1 MAQEEFEEIVD
12 AFDYLDEWQDRYR
25 HVIEMG
31 KAMPPLDEALKVPA
45 TKVEGCA
52 SQVWLVPNVE
62 GTGATA
68 VFTFE
73 GESDAVIVR
82 GLIAVLKAL
91 FSGLSVREI
100 LDIDARAELNR
111 LGLED
116 HLTSQ
121 RSNGLRSMVKRI
133 RELAGRAGAKQDAF
147 GT

>member
-25 HVIEMG
+25 HVIDMG

-52 SQVWLVPNVE
+52 SQVWLVPRVE
-62 GTGATA
+62 GAGAA
-68 VFTFE
+68 AIFTFE

-91 FSGLSVREI
+91 FSGLSVREV
-100 LDIDARAELNR
+100 LKIDARAELNR
-111 LGLED
+111 LGLEE

-133 RELAGRAGAKQDAF
+133 QELAGSVG
-147 GT
+147 GN

>member
-12 AFDYLDEWQDRYR
+12 AFDYLEEWQDRYR
-25 HVIEMG
+25 HVIELG
-31 KAMPPLDEALKVPA
+31 KAMSPLDEALKVPA

-68 VFTFE
+68 IFTFE

-111 LGLED
+111 LGLEE

-121 RSNGLRSMVKRI
+121 RSNGLRSMVMRI
-133 RELAGRAGAKQDAF
+133 RELASKAGGRQDALSS
-147 GT
+147 

>member
-62 GTGATA
+62 GAGATA
-68 VFTFE
+68 IFTFE

-100 LDIDARAELNR
+100 LDTDARAELNR
-111 LGLED
+111 LGLEE

-121 RSNGLRSMVKRI
+121 RSNGLRSMVQRI
-133 RELAGRAGAKQDAF
+133 QELARRAGGK
-147 GT
+147 

>member
-31 KAMPPLDEALKVPA
+31 KAMPPLDDAQKIPA

-62 GTGATA
+62 GMGATA
-68 VFTFE
+68 IFTFE

-111 LGLED
+111 LGLEE

-121 RSNGLRSMVKRI
+121 RSNGLRSMVMRI
-133 RELAGRAGAKQDAF
+133 RELASRAGGK
-147 GT
+147 

>member
-12 AFDYLDEWQDRYR
+12 AFDYLDEWQERYR

-31 KAMPPLDEALKVPA
+31 KAMPPLDDALKVPA

-52 SQVWLVPNVE
+52 SQVWLVPSVE
-62 GTGATA
+62 GAGATA

-91 FSGLSVREI
+91 FSGLSVREV
-100 LDIDARAELNR
+100 LSVDARAELNR
-111 LGLED
+111 LGLEE

-121 RSNGLRSMVKRI
+121 RSNGLRSMVDRI
-133 RELAGRAGAKQDAF
+133 RELAGSAAGK
-147 GT
+147 

>member
-25 HVIEMG
+25 HVIDMG

-52 SQVWLVPNVE
+52 SQVWLVPKVE
-62 GTGATA
+62 GAGTTA
-68 VFTFE
+68 IFTFE

-91 FSGLSVREI
+91 FSGLSVREV
-100 LDIDARAELNR
+100 LKVDARAELNR
-111 LGLED
+111 LGLEE

-133 RELAGRAGAKQDAF
+133 QELAGRVGGK
-147 GT
+147 